1 VFGPELHLEPN
12 AVGMSWIDVMGFEI
26 EVLVGMPKVIAL
38 GRPLALEYSDGWF
51 SGDDKQEMF
60 DLLRQGPYSAFVDLK
75 AEELRWR
82 PLADI
87 RNFSVSWTNLLF
99 VSEVRT

>member
-1 VFGPELHLEPN
+1 MFGPELHLEPN

-60 DLLRQGPYSAFVDLK
+60 DSLRQGPYSAFVDLK

>member
-1 VFGPELHLEPN
+1 
-12 AVGMSWIDVMGFEI
+12 MGFEV
-26 EVLVGMPKVIAL
+26 EVLAGMPKVIAL